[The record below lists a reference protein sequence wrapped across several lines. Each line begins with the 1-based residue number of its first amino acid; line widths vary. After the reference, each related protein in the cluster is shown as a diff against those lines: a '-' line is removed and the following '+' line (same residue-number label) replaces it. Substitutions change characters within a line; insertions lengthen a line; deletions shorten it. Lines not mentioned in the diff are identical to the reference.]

1 MKESKIVTPTLLF
14 LMVMLLLIAV
24 YYNVAFKPLQTR
36 VDAIAMEN
44 ELLKNQRI
52 ELEMAM
58 KNIDTIKTN
67 IEDMKVTLSS
77 DQAINLIDGKMIA
90 DDISANTKPFKIHLD
105 SITIGEPQLA
115 ADTSGGE
122 KTLIFIP
129 ADLSFI
135 TTYENGSNFIGSF
148 ENSKIGAYKINS
160 LDILE
165 GDKAQ
170 LSWKVSLSLYYYG
183 DAAVVPATDQGGQT
197 SNDSGA
203 KEWTQ

>member
-14 LMVMLLLIAV
+14 FMVILLLIAV
-24 YYNVAFKPLQTR
+24 YYNVALKPLQTR

-44 ELLKNQRI
+44 ELLKNQRMEI
-52 ELEMAM
+52 EMAM
-58 KNIDTIKTN
+58 KNTDTIKMN
-67 IEDMKVTLSS
+67 IENMKETLSS
-77 DQAINLIDGKMIA
+77 DQAINLIDGKMIT
-90 DDISANTKPFKIHLD
+90 DDISANAKPLKIQLD
-105 SITIGEPQLA
+105 NITIGEPQLA

-135 TTYENGSNFIGSF
+135 TTYENGSNFVGSF

-165 GDKAQ
+165 GDMAQ

-183 DAAVVPATDQGGQT
+183 DAAVVPTTDQSDQT
-197 SNDSGA
+197 STDSGA

>member
-1 MKESKIVTPTLLF
+1 MKELKIVTPTLLF
-14 LMVMLLLIAV
+14 LMVILLLIAV

-44 ELLKNQRI
+44 ELLKNQRMEI
-52 ELEMAM
+52 EIAM
-58 KNIDTIKTN
+58 RNIDTIKMN
-67 IEDMKVTLSS
+67 IEDMKVTLSN
-77 DQAINLIDGKMIA
+77 DHEIKLIDGKMIT
-90 DDISANTKPFKIHLD
+90 DDISANAKPLKIQLD
-105 SITIGEPQLA
+105 NITIGEPQLA
-115 ADTSGGE
+115 TGISGSD
-122 KTLIFIP
+122 KTLIYIP

-165 GDKAQ
+165 GEKAQ
-170 LSWKVSLSLYYYG
+170 LNWKVSLSLYYYG
-183 DAAVVPATDQGGQT
+183 DATVVPATDQSGQT

-203 KEWTQ
+203 KVWTQ